1 MALIVGADNSI
12 VFSGASSSTNLMV
25 PSWLFTLWTSIGRRR
40 SRTHLPSIYRL
51 SRVHSQ
57 TGNFRLPPVA
67 LIPEKDAPMT
77 EPIAPVAPITGSSPA
92 MTIVMVLPQKLKQEG
107 DV

>member
-1 MALIVGADNSI
+1 
-12 VFSGASSSTNLMV
+12 
-25 PSWLFTLWTSIGRRR
+25 
-40 SRTHLPSIYRL
+40 
-51 SRVHSQ
+51 VHSQ